1 VLKHGNICCIAVGE
15 GFNPGHFD
23 FITCYGVAAR
33 PVPHN
38 DGYLPRYAA
47 CPCRAG
53 PSFCAGCAFGGEFME
68 SDDSRDSVGN
78 RAQYRYMD
86 LASPST
92 ELVPLMSLLILCAG
106 MVTVAIIFIAL
117 KGNLD
122 LRTLG
127 RYCDVLVGIFMMVLG
142 AFGIFSALKTY
153 NDKGKMKSDEDLH
166 SLSETGTHLSVSDQQ
181 AHKILFEEEEIDESI
196 KFCSKYLPF
205 LDVRDQFNQR
215 VLSFLIGMLHG
226 VAGPGGILGVL
237 PAVEMQNWRSSSLY
251 LSSFVVASTLSMGG
265 FAAIYGEIT
274 KRIGST
280 QHFLEFLLRA
290 FSSLMSITVGVIWVV
305 LSVLGKLDELFH

>member
-1 VLKHGNICCIAVGE
+1 
-15 GFNPGHFD
+15 
-23 FITCYGVAAR
+23 
-33 PVPHN
+33 
-38 DGYLPRYAA
+38 
-47 CPCRAG
+47 
-53 PSFCAGCAFGGEFME
+53 ME

-86 LASPST
+86 LATSST

-166 SLSETGTHLSVSDQQ
+166 SLSETGAHLSVSDQQ

-280 QHFLEFLLRA
+280 QHFLEFMLRA